1 MFKDIEAV
9 IFDLDG
15 TLIDSMWVWEKIDE
29 EYLDRFNKEKP
40 DDLSVMIEGRSF
52 RETAELFKS
61 KFQLPRSIEE
71 IEEDWNNM
79 AWDKYK
85 SEVTLKKGAMKLL
98 QTLKEK
104 KIKMGIA
111 TSNSRKLVEL
121 VTKANGISDFFDY
134 VCTATEV
141 QRGKPEPDIYLR
153 VAKGLN
159 KDPKKCLVFEDVING
174 IIAGKRANMKVC
186 AVYDEAT
193 KDSTNQK
200 IEVADYYVENFTDI
214 VWE

>member
-141 QRGKPEPDIYLR
+141 QKGKPEPDIYLR

-159 KDPKKCLVFEDVING
+159 KNPRKCLVFEDVVNG

-186 AVYDEAT
+186 AVYDEAS
-193 KDSTNQK
+193 KDSTPQK
-200 IEVADYYVENFTDI
+200 IEYADYYVENFTDI
-214 VWE
+214 NL

>member
-85 SEVTLKKGAMKLL
+85 SEVTLKKGAMKIL

-141 QRGKPEPDIYLR
+141 QKGKPEPDIYLR

-159 KDPKKCLVFEDVING
+159 KNPKKCLVFEDVLNG

-200 IEVADYYVENFTDI
+200 IEAADYYIENFNDI
-214 VWE
+214 IWE

>member
-111 TSNSRKLVEL
+111 TSNSRELVEL
-121 VTKANGISDFFDY
+121 VTETNGISKFFDY
-134 VCTATEV
+134 VCTATEI
-141 QRGKPEPDIYLR
+141 QKGKPEPDIYLR

-159 KDPKKCLVFEDVING
+159 
-174 IIAGKRANMKVC
+174 
-186 AVYDEAT
+186 
-193 KDSTNQK
+193 
-200 IEVADYYVENFTDI
+200 
-214 VWE
+214 

>member
-121 VTKANGISDFFDY
+121 VTKANGISGFFDY

-159 KDPKKCLVFEDVING
+159 KAPKKCLVFEDVING

-193 KDSTNQK
+193 KDTTNQK